1 MKINCLKK
9 LLFPLLLAA
18 GTAAQALPD
27 GVAVN
32 EDGTFRIGEAK
43 FQIQAWL
50 SGWRSRI
57 NSNWS
62 NRKVERQE
70 GDFHLNGTFTV
81 NNVAGT
87 VRETLRSAGTEQFR
101 LDCAFEFPT
110 PVQLMALHATMSIPG
125 TLREFSADGKKVRL
139 PEEYREQCVFN
150 RSIRTLSISLA
161 GGRLLT
167 ISGSPLR
174 VVIQDNRKFGAPTF
188 SIRFQFTPAQGK
200 LTKSSLSLRFR
211 LQPVVSQE
219 VDIREAANRSFS
231 DGRPG
236 STSPGW
242 TGQGSE
248 NDLHMIRPGEIH
260 AEALRFRILDQAAN
274 GGRGAI
280 VLGETVQ
287 SNLKKS
293 VVLELPP
300 DTKAGAVNLL
310 HAAAWLPAGNAPAG
324 EILVTFANGSKQRFE
339 LRPRHDIG
347 NWWGDASWLN
357 ARLSW
362 RGSNGKAQ
370 LGLHASSFALKR
382 NDPRT
387 IRLTVSNPRML
398 WLIPAVTLT
407 DRPVRF
413 HNAEKR
419 ELKITAGKEWI
430 PLQFRAET
438 EKGSALDFSFLQD
451 APAGKYGF
459 VKAGRNG
466 ELTFGNSPGK
476 TIRFYGV
483 NLCYSANFPDRET
496 VDSMAAELV
505 RQGYNLLRIHH
516 HDTAMLD
523 RSAPDSL
530 TLDPQ
535 QMEKLDYLFHRM
547 KQSGIYLT
555 TDLNTN
561 RNFKPGD
568 RIPEAGGMKALVP
581 ISRAAMENWKEF
593 VRRWMTHRNPYTG
606 LTWAEDP
613 ALVCV
618 NLINE
623 DTLPFQWNSTPETA
637 RLYMTRFAEWAK
649 ANGCAGAQATEGSR
663 MFRKFLH
670 ELQRASYR
678 EQIRFLREELQM
690 KTLLT
695 SLNYINEAPLTLLRN
710 EFDLVDNHLYFDH
723 PTSLE
728 KPWQAPFGYTQRC
741 AIEQYAP
748 LPRDLMPTRIFDK
761 PFLVTEFNYCFP
773 NRHRAEGGPLIGAYS
788 ALQNW
793 SGLCRFAWSH
803 GKAKIANPQHP
814 VEGFDAVN
822 DPFARLSDRIAV
834 LLFRRGDVKAGCRK
848 FVRPVRRAIFDS
860 AESFDFPMDF
870 QKLGLISQI
879 GSAPDDALPGTEII
893 RLTGKMKLP
902 AGLPGGVVRQAWE
915 RLQHEKVAVSDT
927 GELRLNPKAKTFS
940 VASARSESVTLPGG
954 ALRAGVFGVKGATGF
969 QTAAAMSLDG
979 KPLAESASLLIIHL
993 TDVCNTDAW
1002 FGDQGRK
1009 VLKHRGKLPLL
1020 VRRVKAEAEL
1030 ATGNSYRIDALGPD
1044 GQKLGE
1050 VTGRSENGT
1059 FRFLLDPGHF
1069 PGGIMAYHLT
1079 R

>member
-1 MKINCLKK
+1 MRNIFLTAF
-9 LLFPLLLAA
+9 LALSAFTVTAIPLPSWL
-18 GTAAQALPD
+18 D
-27 GVAVN
+27 VSK
-32 EDGTFRIGEAK
+32 DGTFRIEKTTFRLINFGPSYS
-43 FQIQAWL
+43 IDTLQAP
-50 SGWRSRI
+50 
-57 NSNWS
+57 
-62 NRKVERQE
+62 RQE
-70 GDFHLNGTFTV
+70 RNEEAILFSGRFRNAAFRAEFLP
-81 NNVAGT
+81 
-87 VRETLRSAGTEQFR
+87 RSADAFSYRAELTADSKPVELFGLFLEFR
-101 LDCAFEFPT
+101 ISGAVRTVTIDGKPFLLPEKPEKERIEVITKRKCTQVTIPLDSGARLSVSGKSELKIRDNRPSGMDTFSVRLYFQPST
-110 PVQLMALHATMSIPG
+110 G
-125 TLREFSADGKKVRL
+125 LREKA
-139 PEEYREQCVFN
+139 
-150 RSIRTLSISLA
+150 A
-161 GGRLLT
+161 
-167 ISGSPLR
+167 
-174 VVIQDNRKFGAPTF
+174 
-188 SIRFQFTPAQGK
+188 
-200 LTKSSLSLRFR
+200 LSLLFR
-211 LQPVVSQE
+211 LQPLQGTPI
-219 VDIREAANRSFS
+219 DLIRAANIGFADEFPGDGKGGWTDQGPHNDLRSFTLRTLPV
-231 DGRPG
+231 GG
-236 STSPGW
+236 T
-242 TGQGSE
+242 
-248 NDLHMIRPGEIH
+248 
-260 AEALRFRILDQAAN
+260 RFRIIDPAKNNGKAAIGLGRN
-274 GGRGAI
+274 FPREVSLPVSGRGSHLL
-280 VLGETVQ
+280 VLHATGWTRPE
-287 SNLKKS
+287 
-293 VVLELPP
+293 
-300 DTKAGAVNLL
+300 KAGEFEVLFADGSIQRIAVISNRD
-310 HAAAWLPAGNAPAG
+310 
-324 EILVTFANGSKQRFE
+324 V
-339 LRPRHDIG
+339 G
-347 NWWGDASWLN
+347 NWWNPDHLPNGVVV
-357 ARLSW
+357 W
-362 RGSNGKAQ
+362 RGDNRNAGI
-370 LGLHASSFALKR
+370 GLYFSQFKLDRDDPVKMTLRGVR
-382 NDPRT
+382 NQY
-387 IRLTVSNPRML
+387 
-398 WLIPAVTLT
+398 WLIPALTLADGAIPLQGN
-407 DRPVRF
+407 DRPVV
-413 HNAEKR
+413 
-419 ELKITAGKEWI
+419 ITEEKEWI
-430 PLQFRAET
+430 RLNTSRTIKP
-438 EKGSALDFSFLQD
+438 GSPLDFSGMLD
-451 APAGKYGF
+451 APAGKYGRVVVAPDGHF
-459 VKAGRNG
+459 TFEKAPEKR
-466 ELTFGNSPGK
+466 
-476 TIRFYGV
+476 IRFVGV
-483 NLCYSANFPDRET
+483 NLCNRAQFLSHKESDEL
-496 VDSMAAELV
+496 AERLA
-505 RQGYNLLRIHH
+505 RHGYNAIRLHH
-516 HDTAMLD
+516 HDNLLVKKE
-523 RSAPDSL
+523 APDSL
-530 TLDPQ
+530 TIDPEMLDRL
-535 QMEKLDYLFHRM
+535 EYLFAACR
-547 KQSGIYLT
+547 KRGIYIT
-555 TDLNTN
+555 TDVFVSRRL
-561 RNFKPGD
+561 KAGD
-568 RIPEAGGMKALVP
+568 NIPEWVPNGKGYQMKALLP

-593 VRRWMTHRNPYTG
+593 ARRWMTHRNPYTG

>member
-1 MKINCLKK
+1 MKMNGLKRVI
-9 LLFPLLLAA
+9 LPLLLAA
-18 GTAAQALPD
+18 CTAVQALPD
-27 GVAVN
+27 GVLVK
-32 EDGTFRIGEAK
+32 EDGTFRIGEAE

-62 NRKVERQE
+62 NRKVEQRNGE
-70 GDFHLNGTFTV
+70 FLLNGTFSV
-81 NNVAGT
+81 GGVAGT
-87 VRETLRSAGTEQFR
+87 VRETLRPAGEGEFL
-101 LDCAFEFPT
+101 LDCAFAFPA
-110 PVQLMALHATMSIPG
+110 PVQIMALHATMNIPD
-125 TLREFSADGKKVRL
+125 TLREFTADGKKVRL

-150 RSIRTLSISLA
+150 RSVSTFSIALA
-161 GGRLLT
+161 GGRMLT
-167 ISGSPLR
+167 ITGSPLR
-174 VVIQDNRKFGAPTF
+174 VVIQDNRKFSAPTF

-200 LTKSSLSLRFR
+200 LTKSSLSLRFA

-219 VDIREAANRSFS
+219 VDIRQAANRSFS

-242 TGQGSE
+242 TGQGRE
-248 NDLHMIRPGEIH
+248 NDLHMIQPGEVR
-260 AEALRFRILDQAAN
+260 AEAIRFRILDPAAN

-280 VLGETVQ
+280 VLGENVQ

-293 VVLELPP
+293 AVLELPP
-300 DTKAGAVNLL
+300 GTKAGAVNLL

-324 EILVTFANGSKQRFE
+324 EILVTFADGSQQRFE
-339 LRPRHDIG
+339 LLPRRDIG
-347 NWWGDASWLN
+347 NWWGDASWPN
-357 ARLSW
+357 AQLSW

-387 IRLTVSNPRML
+387 IRLTATGARML

-413 HNAEKR
+413 HKAEKK

-438 EKGSALDFSFLQD
+438 VKGSALDFSFLQE
-451 APAGKYGF
+451 APAGKHGF
-459 VKAGRNG
+459 VTAGRNG
-466 ELTFGNSPGK
+466 EFTFENAPGK

-483 NLCYSANFPDRET
+483 NLCYSANFPDKET
-496 VDSMAAELV
+496 VDSLAEELV

-523 RSAPDSL
+523 RNAPDSL
-530 TLDPQ
+530 TLDPEQ
-535 QMEKLDYLFHRM
+535 LEKLDYLFYRM

-561 RNFKPGD
+561 RSFKPGD
-568 RIPEAGGMKALVP
+568 RIPEAGGMKALAP
-581 ISRAAMENWKEF
+581 ISPAAMENWKEF
-593 VRRWMTHRNPYTG
+593 ARRWMTHKNRYTG
-606 LTWAEDP
+606 LAWGEDP

-623 DTLPFQWNSTPETA
+623 DTLSFQWNTSPGA
-637 RLYMTRFAEWAK
+637 AQLYMTRFAEWAK
-649 ANGCAGAQATEGSR
+649 AGGCAGAQATEGSR

-670 ELQRASYR
+670 ELQRAGYR
-678 EQIRFLREELQM
+678 EQIRFLREELRM

-695 SLNYINEAPLTLLRN
+695 SLNYINEAPLTLLRS

-748 LPRDLMPTRIFDK
+748 LPRELMPTRIFGK

-773 NRHRAEGGPLIGAYS
+773 NRHRAEAGPLIGAYA

-793 SGLCRFAWSH
+793 NGLCRFAWSH
-803 GKAKIANPQHP
+803 GKAKIVNPKHP

-834 LLFRRGDVKAGCRK
+834 LMFRRGDIRPGNRK
-848 FVRPVRRAIFDS
+848 FVRPVSRAIFDS
-860 AESFDFPMDF
+860 EESFDFPMDF
-870 QKLGLISQI
+870 QRLGLISQI
-879 GSAPDDALPGTEII
+879 GSAPDDALPDAGVI

-902 AGLPGGVVRQAWE
+902 AGLPDGVVRQAWE
-915 RLQHEKVAVSDT
+915 RLQQEKVAVSDT
-927 GELRLNPKAKTFS
+927 GELRLSPKAKTFAVTS
-940 VASARSESVTLPGG
+940 PRSESVTLPGG
-954 ALRAGVFGVKGATGF
+954 ALRAGVFGVRGATTF
-969 QTAAAMSLDG
+969 QTAAALSLDG
-979 KPLAESASLLIIHL
+979 RPLAESANLLVIHL
-993 TDVCNTDAW
+993 TDVSNTDAR
-1002 FGDQGRK
+1002 FGDQEQK
-1009 VLKHRGKLPLL
+1009 ELKHRGRLPLL
-1020 VRRVKAEAEL
+1020 VRRGRAEAEL
-1030 ATGNSYRIDALGPD
+1030 ETRHTYRIDALGPD

-1050 VTGRSENGT
+1050 ITGRSENGT
-1059 FRFLLDPGHF
+1059 FRFLLDPGHC
-1069 PGGIMAYHLT
+1069 PGGVMAYHLT